1 MERLK
6 ETGRRLLRAWEG
18 LGRWMNAV
26 CSPLIL
32 GAVYFGLL
40 TPVALLYRLCHRKPK
55 GRDSTFVERRHSFSA
70 KDFENPW

>member
-1 MERLK
+1 MEWLK
-6 ETGRRLLRAWEG
+6 KTGRRLLRAWEG
-18 LGRWMNAV
+18 LGRLLNAV
-26 CSPLIL
+26 FSPLVL

-55 GRDSTFVERRHSFSA
+55 GDGSTFVERRRSFTA